1 MQIICVDDHPV
12 LLEGLVNTVKQLTR
26 NADVRGFMKAEDAL
40 AFAKIN
46 GCDILFCE
54 IQLYADS
61 GMTLAEQIRKH
72 FPRANIIF
80 TTVCSENEHAKE
92 VMDVRLSGYI
102 TKPVTKARIIEELH
116 NLRYP
121 VKGCFVIRNI
131 RNTR

>member
-12 LLEGLVNTVKQLTR
+12 LLDGLVNTVQHLTR
-26 NADVRGFMKAEDAL
+26 RADVRGFTKAEDAL
-40 AFAKIN
+40 VFAKQN

-54 IQLYADS
+54 IQLYADG

-80 TTVCSENEHAKE
+80 TTVCSENEYAKE
-92 VMDVRLSGYI
+92 VIDVRLSGYI
-102 TKPVTKARIIEELH
+102 TKPITKARVREELH

-121 VKGCFVIRNI
+121 VADCLV
-131 RNTR
+131 

>member
-12 LLEGLVNTVKQLTR
+12 LLDGLVNTVQHLVP
-26 NADVRGFMKAEDAL
+26 NADVQGFLKAEDAL
-40 AFAKIN
+40 DFAKQN

-54 IQLYADS
+54 IQLYANS

-92 VMDVRLSGYI
+92 AMDVRLSGYI
-102 TKPVTKARIIEELH
+102 TKPVTKVRVLEELH

-121 VKGCFVIRNI
+121 VEGCLV
-131 RNTR
+131 

>member
-1 MQIICVDDHPV
+1 MQIICVDDHPI
-12 LLEGLVNTVKQLTR
+12 LLDGLVNTVQRLTQ
-26 NADVRGFMKAEDAL
+26 NADVRGFTKAEDAL
-40 AFAKIN
+40 SYAKAH

-80 TTVCSENEHAKE
+80 TTVCSENEYAKE
-92 VMDVRLSGYI
+92 VIGVRLSGYI
-102 TKPVTKARIIEELH
+102 TKPITKARVKEELH

-121 VKGCFVIRNI
+121 VLDCFI
-131 RNTR
+131 

>member
-1 MQIICVDDHPV
+1 MQIICVDDHQV
-12 LLEGLVNTVKQLTR
+12 LLDGLVNTVQHLVEK
-26 NADVRGFMKAEDAL
+26 ADVRGFLKAKDAL
-40 AFAKIN
+40 AFAKKN

-54 IQLYADS
+54 IQLYANG

-102 TKPVTKARIIEELH
+102 TKPVTKAKIREELY

-121 VKGCFVIRNI
+121 VDGCFVKGLS
-131 RNTR
+131 

>member
-12 LLEGLVNTVKQLTR
+12 LLDGLVNTVQHLVQ

-40 AFAKIN
+40 TFAIQN

-54 IQLYADS
+54 IQLYANG

-102 TKPVTKARIIEELH
+102 TKPVTKVRVMEELH

-121 VKGCFVIRNI
+121 VEGCFV
-131 RNTR
+131 